1 MRSKDP
7 IRAVDQRPN
16 DPEETDPIY
25 RVVATLVIVNWEPPQ
40 GRGDRRRP
48 APTSVLE
55 DVESFLTDGTLP
67 CRVRSRFG
75 GAT

>member
-1 MRSKDP
+1 
-7 IRAVDQRPN
+7 
-16 DPEETDPIY
+16 
-25 RVVATLVIVNWEPPQ
+25 VVATLVIVNWEPPQ